1 MKYLEEAIDT
11 GCEYGKKYMELV
23 SKDDKC
29 AYTEEHHIV
38 PVAFFRDVLG
48 ITTCRQA
55 SSPDMDSKNLVKLSK
70 GHHLLAHYYLMKC
83 ARKCIRTQM
92 VNAFRCTYKTGSV
105 SEITEADVLA
115 RMKEIDAEY
124 AKLKDGK
131 VPHKDGVA
139 GTVTKTSTSVCEW
152 KDGKKVGRY
161 FKKNR
166 FGEIV
171 ELGDHDTGMSLSVW
185 WFKDRP
191 LSIAIGLPGKDTCF
205 HFGFSYLNGN
215 LEDEKMCYS
224 IPHINQSG
232 FTHFDPH
239 YGITHVSGLHSP
251 GKKETGNPFN
261 RKIKYDPFSLACL
274 ARLPELIQTLIPKHG
289 QDLIKAY
296 WADPYLPGLHAMEFE
311 TPVFEIPQLPESC
324 MEKYNKFVELGYLE
338 AA

>member
-55 SSPDMDSKNLVKLSK
+55 SSPDMDSENLVKLSK

-131 VPHKDGVA
+131 VPHKDGVT

-171 ELGDHDTGMSLSVW
+171 ELGDHDTGMSLRVSTYNERAVSISVQ
-185 WFKDRP
+185 
-191 LSIAIGLPGKDTCF
+191 IPGKDTPF
-205 HFGFSYLNGN
+205 QFALSNMSVNDG
-215 LEDEKMCYS
+215 KICYN
-224 IPHINQSG
+224 IPHNNQSG
-232 FTHFDPH
+232 FTNFDPH
-239 YGITHVSGLHSP
+239 YGITHCSGRYSS
-251 GKKETGNPFN
+251 GEKETGNPFN
-261 RKIKYDPFSLACL
+261 RKIKYDPLSLACL
-274 ARLPELIQTLIPKHG
+274 ARLPEIIQTLIPKHG

>member
-23 SKDDKC
+23 SNDDKC

-55 SSPDMDSKNLVKLSK
+55 SSPDMDRKNLVKLSK

-115 RMKEIDAEY
+115 RMKEIDRAY

-131 VPHKDGVA
+131 VPHKDGVT

-161 FKKNR
+161 VKKDR
-166 FGEIV
+166 RGEIV
-171 ELGDHDTGMSLSVW
+171 ELGDHDTGMRLRAW
-185 WFKDRP
+185 WRNGKLQSITMDDPSMISHFIEFRFGVDDDMVFKEGPNTACFRLPYNSKGGMEFYYP
-191 LSIAIGLPGKDTCF
+191 L
-205 HFGFSYLNGN
+205 
-215 LEDEKMCYS
+215 YS
-224 IPHINQSG
+224 HC
-232 FTHFDPH
+232 D
-239 YGITHVSGLHSP
+239 ITKG
-251 GKKETGNPFN
+251 GPFN
-261 RKIKYDPFSLACL
+261 KTRMKKGYYDQFSLACL
-274 ARLPELIQTLIPKHG
+274 ARMPEILQALFPRHCQG
-289 QDLIKAY
+289 LIKAY
-296 WADPYLPGLHAMEFE
+296 WADPYLPDLHAMEFE
-311 TPVFEIPQLPESC
+311 TPVFEIPRLPESC